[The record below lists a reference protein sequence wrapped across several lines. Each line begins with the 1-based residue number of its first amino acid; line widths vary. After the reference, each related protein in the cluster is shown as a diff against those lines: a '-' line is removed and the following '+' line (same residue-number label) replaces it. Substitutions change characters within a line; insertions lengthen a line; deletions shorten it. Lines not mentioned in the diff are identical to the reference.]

1 MSNTENPG
9 TVNAIDE
16 QIDENEESSGLKVR
30 TSLKAGLS
38 TSLYSTTT
46 SGSTSLATY
55 SYTPTFNTV
64 DYTALG
70 LSGPRRQDP

>member
-30 TSLKAGLS
+30 TSLKAGYTLD
-38 TSLYSTTT
+38 YST
-46 SGSTSLATY
+46 G
-55 SYTPTFNTV
+55 
-64 DYTALG
+64 ALG
-70 LSGPRRQDP
+70 LSGPRRDDPTLSLLTSATISTR